1 MGVMKEACLAVDTQ
15 MREPHHIIVAGI
27 GPGNPDYMVPAAR
40 QAIAEARVLV
50 GGRRALAQFARGG
63 AEAVLRAEGIGC
75 IDSPSHEPVKLA
87 AKAKKAKQKKAA
99 DTQALCAVTRDIDG
113 VMAFIH
119 RHLAFSDVV
128 VMVSGDPGY
137 FSLLDAVRRT
147 FPPELIDVIPGIS
160 AIQFAFARL
169 ALPWHDAAF
178 LSFHGREPEPAEL
191 RYRKGR
197 KLGCLTDARQD
208 SQYVAKVLEIYG
220 WPQDARFSICARLSY
235 DDETIET
242 MTLGAAMKHPGIGS
256 CIVVVE
262 G

>member
-1 MGVMKEACLAVDTQ
+1 MGEFRQACLAVNTQ
-15 MREPHHIIVAGI
+15 AREPHRIIVAGI

-113 VMAFIH
+113 AMAFIH

-137 FSLLDAVRRT
+137 FSLLDALRRT
-147 FPPELIDVIPGIS
+147 FPEELIDVIPGIS

-169 ALPWHDAAF
+169 ALPWHDAEF
-178 LSFHGREPEPAEL
+178 LSFHGREPEAEAL
-191 RYRKGR
+191 AYRPGR
-197 KLGCLTDARQD
+197 LVGFLTDERHH
-208 SQYVAKVLEIYG
+208 SQYVAKCLRQYD
-220 WPQDARFSICARLSY
+220 WPETARFSICARLSY
-235 DDETIET
+235 EDETIET
-242 MTLGAAMKHPGIGS
+242 MTLGAAMKHAGVGS